1 MLDYLLAGMVGL
13 TVGSFLNVV
22 ITRLPEGEAF
32 GLGRSRCPQCRRRLL
47 WYDTIPLLSYL
58 WLQGRCRWCDA
69 AVPSRYPLVEL
80 AGALLAIAL
89 WIKFPVNLLL
99 LAYVPFSMAL
109 LALSTIDL
117 EHGLIPDAITLPV
130 MALGLLLSLFLP
142 GLSFSGA
149 LTGALTGAVLFQ
161 GIAWVYQKWSN
172 RPGMGGGDVKL
183 LAMIGA
189 FLGLESLPWVV
200 LFGATLGT
208 LAGVA
213 LVLVKGQGSQGE
225 WRYTPIPFG
234 PFLAAGALIYLF
246 GGESLLRSL

>member
-1 MLDYLLAGMVGL
+1 MLEYLLAGVVGL
-13 TVGSFLNVV
+13 AVGSFLNV
-22 ITRLPEGEAF
+22 INTRLPRGEAV

-58 WLQGRCRWCDA
+58 WLQRRCRWCGA
-69 AVPSRYPLVEL
+69 AIPGRYPLVEL
-80 AGALLAIAL
+80 AGALLAIGL
-89 WIKFPVNLLL
+89 WLKFPFSLLL

-117 EHGLIPDAITLPV
+117 EHGLLPDAITLPGI
-130 MALGLLLSLFLP
+130 ALALLLSLFLP

-149 LTGALTGAVLFQ
+149 LAGALTGAVLFQ

-172 RPGMGGGDVKL
+172 RPGLGGGDVKL

-200 LFGATLGT
+200 LCSATLGT

-213 LVLVKGQGSQGE
+213 LVLANGQVGE
-225 WRYTPIPFG
+225 GNWRYTPIPFG

-246 GGESLLRSL
+246 GGESLRRLL